1 MTKYKCNVDG
11 SQNEAGITITVTDGS
26 VIESFTVSDATKL
39 NEIIQQIKQF
49 DDKYVDSDELRSTLK
64 NDSTSPITINAT
76 TLNGLSSD
84 KYAKISDITGFS
96 TVPTNHSSETTTYGT
111 GNETRYGHV
120 KISDNPDKNDANTA
134 LSTKGA
140 KTIQDKVSE
149 LGTASA
155 KNSLRI
161 FIGRNRT
168 DNGEQNSRI
177 FINKGEKIY
186 ARVVCN
192 VTGYDYTE
200 SPVFLLI
207 NGVAYE
213 KSVGNDGKSEFMTI
227 SLNQGT
233 YTVQAFVRG
242 NEQVNTANDTKI
254 MVVQ

>member
-1 MTKYKCNVDG
+1 MTKYECNVNG
-11 SQNEAGITITVTDGS
+11 SQNEAGITITVSDGS
-26 VIESFTVSDATKL
+26 VIESFTVSDANKL
-39 NEIIQQIKQF
+39 NDLIQQIKQF
-49 DDKYVDSDELRSTLK
+49 DDKYVDIDELKTVLK
-64 NDSTSPITINAT
+64 NESQKDVINAT
-76 TLNGLSSD
+76 NLNGLSSD
-84 KYAKISDITGFS
+84 KYAKSSDLDKYS
-96 TVPTNHSSETTTYGT
+96 TVPTNHSSRTVEYGVGDT
-111 GNETRYGHV
+111 NNYGHL

-168 DNGEQNSRI
+168 DNGEQSSRI
-177 FINKGEKIY
+177 FINQGEKIY

-192 VTGYDYTE
+192 VTGYDYTK

-227 SLNQGT
+227 NLNPGT

-242 NEQVNTANDTKI
+242 NDQVNTANDAKI